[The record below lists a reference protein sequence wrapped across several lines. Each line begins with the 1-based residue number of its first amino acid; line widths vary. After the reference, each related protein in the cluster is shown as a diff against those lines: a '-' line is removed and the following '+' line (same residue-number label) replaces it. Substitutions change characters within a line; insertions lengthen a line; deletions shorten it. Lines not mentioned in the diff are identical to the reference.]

1 MSKTVFTPL
10 PPPSASKPLPL
21 DSLPGPAVVFDPLR
35 RVAAWNDGF
44 HLMLSTLGL
53 APSCGEE
60 ADVLLGRL
68 GRSAGVELSPFW
80 EGASPIEEELIQS
93 RTLLRTCS
101 LLKDGG
107 RLVQWIDIAALTRRR
122 RSQRAKGLQRILERA
137 SVAIGAVGV
146 ADNCWV
152 FCNRALAAQSG
163 GPVVGRHLHDL
174 MDHCPGLIGA
184 VEAHARHEAVFGRRI
199 RWGDT
204 WFSVHVQ
211 QGEIDGEWV
220 HLVWL
225 DDISA
230 AVAAEAHAES
240 AARTLAELLDA
251 ATDPV
256 LDLDLQRGVARCN
269 RRLLDLLGSRLSAG
283 PLVREGDGWY
293 RMPAQA
299 VLQACGED
307 AGVALFELAAGANG
321 EGGDQEVWQG
331 MLDVQG
337 SMAPEF
343 GRHVSVRVRRFGP
356 DGRTLLLISDIDAV
370 HRQAEA
376 LKVLLVQSQQAA
388 SAKERFLAT
397 MSHELRTP
405 FAGIATALRLL
416 LDAIGGGEARI
427 PAALTELLGQ
437 AHVAGQGMT
446 ALLDD
451 LLDLQRI
458 EAGRFRYLPQPIQPT
473 VVAGQVVDLL
483 AGRKA
488 EHVDLGLTVSN
499 LPDWIEGDGDRLRQV
514 LFNLVG
520 NAIKFT
526 TTGAVKVDLDTR
538 PGETEWYLRVS
549 DTGPGIPPAILDR
562 LRAGERFVMEEEG
575 RPARAHGGSGLGLSI
590 VRSLAEAMG
599 GRMEIDSVVGRGT
612 VVSVELPLRPASP
625 AGSVHSHVLTA
636 GRLSAISVLLVED
649 DALLRSGIST
659 MLSRLGVRLTQASS
673 GNEALD
679 LISRSSAFDVVL
691 TDLHMP
697 VVSGWDIARA
707 LQAMPIQ
714 PRVIALT
721 ADAVAA
727 GTGSQQLK
735 QVGIEQVLLKPATP
749 EILAAALQ
757 GDPVRRYSEVA
768 AGSEIWSLD
777 VTTNACG
784 GNRRDGIAM
793 ARRLGPHLAPLIAR
807 IELMPSGV
815 ELRSLAHTVKGIAS
829 MVGAHSL
836 KSAAAE
842 LEGLAA
848 EAGADVGDV
857 KQRISRR
864 ASELLAAVEQDL
876 LKESVH
882 AG

>member
-1 MSKTVFTPL
+1 MMS
-10 PPPSASKPLPL
+10 S
-21 DSLPGPAVVFDPLR
+21 
-35 RVAAWNDGF
+35 
-44 HLMLSTLGL
+44 LGL
-53 APSCGEE
+53 TPSLGEE
-60 ADVLLGRL
+60 AAVLLFRL
-68 GRSAGVELSPFW
+68 SRAAGVELSPLW
-80 EGASPIEEELIQS
+80 DASNPIEEELLQG
-93 RTLLRTCS
+93 RTLLRVWS
-101 LLKDGG
+101 MVGDSG
-107 RLVQWIDIAALTRRR
+107 RLIQWIDIAALTRKR
-122 RSQRAKGLQRILERA
+122 RSHQAKGLQRILERA

-146 ADNCWV
+146 ADSCWI
-152 FCNRALAAQSG
+152 FCNRALAAQPG
-163 GPVVGRHLHDL
+163 GPIVGRPLHEL
-174 MDHCPGLIGA
+174 ADHCPGLIDA
-184 VEAHARHEAVFGRRI
+184 VEAHARNEAVFGRRI
-199 RWGDT
+199 RWGDN

-230 AVAAEAHAES
+230 AAAAEAQAES
-240 AARTLAELLDA
+240 TARTLAELLDA

-269 RRLLDLLGSRLSAG
+269 RRLLDLLGNRLSDV
-283 PLVREGDGWY
+283 PLIREGDGWY

-307 AGVALFELAAGANG
+307 AGVALFELAAGASG
-321 EGGDQEVWQG
+321 DGGDKEVWRG
-331 MLDVQG
+331 VLDVQG
-337 SMAPEF
+337 SLAPEF

-356 DGRTLLLISDIDAV
+356 EGRTLLLISDIDAV

-416 LDAIGGGEARI
+416 LDAVGSGEARI
-427 PAALTELLGQ
+427 PAELAELLGQ

-458 EAGRFRYLPQPIQPT
+458 EAGRFRYMPQPIQPT

-488 EHVDLGLTVSN
+488 EQVGLGLTVSN
-499 LPDWIEGDGDRLRQV
+499 LPDWVEGDSDRLRQI

-526 TTGAVKVDLDTR
+526 IRGTIQVDLDIH
-538 PGETEWYLRVS
+538 PGSSEWYLRVS

-562 LRAGERFVMEEEG
+562 LRAGERFVMEDG
-575 RPARAHGGSGLGLSI
+575 TPARAHGGSGLGLSI

-599 GRMEIDSVVGRGT
+599 GRMEIDSLVDQGT
-612 VVSVELPLRPASP
+612 IVSVALPFRPASP
-625 AGSVHSHVLTA
+625 PGTAHGNVLPT
-636 GRLSAISVLLVED
+636 GGLSGTSVLLVED

-659 MLSRLGVRLTQASS
+659 MLGRLGVRLTQASS
-673 GNEALD
+673 GKEALD
-679 LISRSSAFDVVL
+679 LISRSGPFDVVL

-707 LQAMPIQ
+707 LQAMPVQ

-757 GDPVRRYSEVA
+757 GDPVGRYEETA
-768 AGSEIWSLD
+768 ADPEIWSLE
-777 VTTNACG
+777 VTTNSCG

-793 ARRLGPHLAPLIAR
+793 ARRLGPHLAPLIDR
-807 IELMPSGV
+807 IELLPPGA
-815 ELRSLAHTVKGIAS
+815 ELRNLAHTVKGIAS
-829 MVGAHSL
+829 MVGAISL
-836 KSAAAE
+836 KREAAE
-842 LEGLAA
+842 LEAIVG
-848 EAGADVGDV
+848 EAGAGVGSV
-857 KQRISRR
+857 KERIRYR
-864 ASELLAAVEQDL
+864 TTELLAAVEQDI
-876 LKESVH
+876 LKESMNV
-882 AG
+882 G